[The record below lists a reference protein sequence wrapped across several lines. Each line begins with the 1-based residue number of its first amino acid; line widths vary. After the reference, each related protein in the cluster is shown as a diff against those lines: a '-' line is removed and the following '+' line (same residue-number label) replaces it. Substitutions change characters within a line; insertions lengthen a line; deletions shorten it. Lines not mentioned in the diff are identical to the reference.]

1 MLGGLGKRCWLSGR
15 SLLFEAALDGR
26 GALRLAMTG
35 WGEVAAEVFR
45 HCEALAEAIQ
55 VGSLVML
62 GGLGK
67 RCWLSRRSLLF
78 EAALDGRGALRLAMT
93 GWGGV
98 VGVFRHCEGWA
109 EAIQGGLLVMLGGLG
124 KRCWLSGCSLLFE
137 AALDGRGALRLAMT
151 I

>member
-1 MLGGLGKRCWLSGR
+1 MR
-15 SLLFEAALDGR
+15 LDGH

-67 RCWLSRRSLLF
+67 WCWLSGRSLLF
-78 EAALDGRGALRLAMT
+78 EAVLDGRGALRLAMT
-93 GWGGV
+93 VLGDV
-98 VGVFRHCEGWA
+98 AAEVFSHCEALA
-109 EAIQGGLLVMLGGLG
+109 EAIQVVFESINRFFPCLQRVY
-124 KRCWLSGCSLLFE
+124 LFE
-137 AALDGRGALRLAMT
+137 HDWRRDQSCLMMPRSLSSSMT
-151 I
+151 C